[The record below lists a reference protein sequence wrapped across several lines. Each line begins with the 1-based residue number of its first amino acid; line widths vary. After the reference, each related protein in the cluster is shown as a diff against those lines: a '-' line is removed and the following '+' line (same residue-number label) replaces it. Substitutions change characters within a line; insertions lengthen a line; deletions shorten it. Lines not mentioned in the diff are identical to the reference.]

1 MHERLELRSV
11 ITQLPFAIR
20 QSPHKHYTHISTS
33 KDFGL
38 SCNKTVLNC
47 FLFLSIFFSV
57 LRVRT
62 FQSRSS
68 LRFRSRRAL
77 CMLFDQRSRSR
88 LSHSS
93 GELNGIIS
101 QCRGSHYA
109 ISLFL
114 FCSFSSPLDAVG
126 RKLHFDERFD
136 CLINSPSNKTRNK
149 HEAISFA
156 QLKLEMEIREMQF
169 GFEGRWEWETFIA
182 ATSMPLGCL

>member
-1 MHERLELRSV
+1 
-11 ITQLPFAIR
+11 
-20 QSPHKHYTHISTS
+20 
-33 KDFGL
+33 
-38 SCNKTVLNC
+38 
-47 FLFLSIFFSV
+47 
-57 LRVRT
+57 
-62 FQSRSS
+62 
-68 LRFRSRRAL
+68 
-77 CMLFDQRSRSR
+77 MLFDQRSRSR